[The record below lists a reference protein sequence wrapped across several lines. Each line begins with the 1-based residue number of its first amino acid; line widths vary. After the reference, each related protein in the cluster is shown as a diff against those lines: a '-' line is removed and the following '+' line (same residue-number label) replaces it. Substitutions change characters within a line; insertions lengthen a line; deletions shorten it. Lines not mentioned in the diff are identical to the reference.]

1 MAARISKTL
10 LVASIGLLA
19 LVIVFNNL
27 TDYDANF
34 KYIQHVLSMDTVF
47 PDSQLTW
54 RAIVSPQFQ
63 KLFYGAIIATESTI
77 TVLCIGGAARLLQAI
92 SSSGAAFNQAKAMA
106 IHGLTLAFVFW
117 FVGFMV
123 IAGEWFTM
131 WQSVDWNG
139 QQPAFRFIGCVG
151 FVLIYL
157 SSVDENLPENK

>member
-1 MAARISKTL
+1 MATRISKTL

-19 LVIVFNNL
+19 LVIVVNNL

-54 RAIVSPQFQ
+54 RAIASPLVQQ
-63 KLFYGAIIATESTI
+63 LFYGAIIATEATI
-77 TVLCIGGAARLLQAI
+77 TVLCLTGALQLLRAIGA
-92 SSSGAAFNQAKAMA
+92 SGAIFNRAKATA
-106 IHGLTLAFVFW
+106 TYGLTLAFGFW
-117 FVGFMV
+117 FLGFMV
-123 IAGEWFTM
+123 VAGEWFTM
-131 WQSVDWNG
+131 WQSIEWNG

-157 SSVDENLPENK
+157 SLVDEDLGD